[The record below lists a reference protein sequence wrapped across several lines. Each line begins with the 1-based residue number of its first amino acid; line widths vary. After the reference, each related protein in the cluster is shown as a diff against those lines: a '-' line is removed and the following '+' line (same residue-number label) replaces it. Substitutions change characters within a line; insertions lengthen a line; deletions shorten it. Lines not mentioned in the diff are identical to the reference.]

1 VDLADAI
8 RHHPEAAAVVL
19 ERLEYVI
26 TRPVVTTAVATAGD
40 RQHNRRPTDA
50 PDGS

>member
-40 RQHNRRPTDA
+40 RQHNRRPPDL